1 MENEKE
7 IDRQRWKEIDRI
19 NINNNYNTTN
29 TNDNNDNNETDK

>member
-7 IDRQRWKEIDRI
+7 IDRQRWREIDRI

-29 TNDNNDNNETDK
+29 TNDNNDNNEIDK

>member
-7 IDRQRWKEIDRI
+7 IDRQRWKETNRI

-29 TNDNNDNNETDK
+29 TNDNNDTNEIDK